1 MTGERRLI
9 VNADGYG
16 FGDGATRGV
25 ADAVVGGGVITSISV
40 NANFPAVDHL
50 PGFLDRQPQISVG
63 VHLNPLAGRPCL
75 PPARVASLVR
85 PDGYFLEG
93 EFFRRL
99 RAGAVDMGELRAE
112 FEAQIEK
119 VAGLAGARLTHLDSQ
134 AHSHLRYFDLF
145 LDLARKWRIQRIRTN
160 ASMICL
166 EALRPGLTRTLAYV
180 ARPHVWAVHQFRK
193 WQMRRAHRA
202 GLRTADALVTVG
214 YAGTGN
220 KTNVENWR
228 RILQNLPRGTFEIFC
243 HPAYPDETLRRWST
257 YHEPR
262 AREFAVLRDGHLREL
277 AERLG
282 IKLISFSEV

>member
-1 MTGERRLI
+1 MIGERRLI

-25 ADAVVGGGVITSISV
+25 TDAIEGGRVITSISV
-40 NANFPAVDHL
+40 NANFSAVHHL
-50 PGFLDRQPQISVG
+50 PGFLDRHPQISVG

-75 PPARVASLVR
+75 PADRVSSLVR
-85 PDGYFLEG
+85 SDGYFHEG
-93 EFFRRL
+93 EFFGRL
-99 RAGAVDMGELRAE
+99 SAGAVDMGELRAE
-112 FEAQIEK
+112 FEAQIET
-119 VAGLAGARLTHLDSQ
+119 VAALAGTRLTHLDSQ

-180 ARPHVWAVHQFRK
+180 ARPHVWAVHQYRK

-220 KTNVENWR
+220 KTNLENWR

-243 HPAYPDETLRRWST
+243 HPAYPDDTLRRWST

-262 AREFAVLRDGHLREL
+262 AREFTVLRDGHLREL